1 VDDYVRKTGAALATL
16 HGSGV
21 HVGAPLD
28 FNHEFEELREDL
40 DELIRAAPQLQ
51 GAADRFLAS
60 LKDLAVRFPVD
71 PPVSSHGAFRP
82 DQVLVSD
89 GEVGFVDFDGLCQA
103 EPALDVAEFLSK
115 LRSVSL
121 TVGKGEGDVVDD
133 AQLPALL
140 ARADQLSDLFLAAYE
155 RHRPLSLERVML
167 WEALSLLRRLVDGWA
182 KVKPARLRMNV
193 LLMQRFLDTHHQ
205 IVA

>member
-1 VDDYVRKTGAALATL
+1 LDDYVGKTGAGLAAL

-21 HVGAPLD
+21 DHGTALGFD
-28 FNHEFEELREDL
+28 HEFWELGEDL
-40 DELIRAAPQLQ
+40 SELIQVAPQLQ
-51 GAADRFLAS
+51 GAADRLLAS
-60 LKDLAVRFPVD
+60 LRDLAVRSPAD

-103 EPALDVAEFLSK
+103 EPAFDVAEFLSK

-121 TVGKGEGDVVDD
+121 TVGKGEDDVVDD

-140 ARADQLSDLFLAAYE
+140 ARADQLSAIFLAEYE
-155 RHRPLSLERVML
+155 RHRPLSRERVSL
-167 WEALSLLRRLVDGWA
+167 WEALSLLTRLVDGWA
-182 KVKPARLRMNV
+182 KVKPARLRVNAM
-193 LLMQRFLDTHHQ
+193 LMERFLDTHHQ